1 MGLGSY
7 VAGAAID
14 AAAKQAEM
22 KRRLK
27 GRTPDQQKVIKYFY
41 GAGGCLSKGLTDEEY
56 DAMLKAKLNSMNI
69 KAKAL
74 NKIGLDESQ
83 VNEIEPVHF
92 EGYLFDDKNAFA
104 LLGKDRTWRSS
115 AYQVSWIFFSDTQV
129 YVYQYTFN
137 MDEDGKKETT
147 EEYFYKD
154 ITNFSTASDS
164 VEKEVV
170 DKVSCT
176 GKTTYIRKNVDS
188 NRFALVVPGDKF
200 YCSMEQNDYTE
211 RAIQGMKAK
220 LREKKS

>member
-1 MGLGSY
+1 MGIGGY

-22 KRRLK
+22 KRALK
-27 GRTPDQQKVIKYFY
+27 GRTPEQQKVIKYFY
-41 GAGGCLSKGLTDEEY
+41 GEGGCLNKGLTDEEY
-56 DAMLKAKLNSMNI
+56 DAMLKAKINSI
-69 KAKAL
+69 DIRAKAL

-92 EGYLFDDKNAFA
+92 EGFLFDEKKAYA
-104 LLGKDRTWRSS
+104 RLGRDRVWRSS

-137 MDEDGKKETT
+137 MDEDGKKEST

-170 DKVSCT
+170 DKVSCS
-176 GKTTYIRKNVDS
+176 GQTTYIRKSVDTD
-188 NRFALVVPGDKF
+188 RFALVVPGDKF
-200 YCSMEQNDYTE
+200 YCSMEQSDYTE

-220 LREKKS
+220 LREKKV